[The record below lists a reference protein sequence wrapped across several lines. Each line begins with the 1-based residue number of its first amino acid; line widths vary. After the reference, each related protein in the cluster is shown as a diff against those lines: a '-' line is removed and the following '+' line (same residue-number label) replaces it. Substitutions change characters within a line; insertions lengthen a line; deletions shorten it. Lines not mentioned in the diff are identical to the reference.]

1 MPVHWS
7 GWARGVFVC
16 VFVEMDRR
24 LYALQP
30 LWSVRIRR
38 WLNVRFAVRFHRIV
52 VGSADDDHSGEL
64 DFAEFRKVVR
74 VIIQAT
80 YTPRHH

>member
-1 MPVHWS
+1 
-7 GWARGVFVC
+7 
-16 VFVEMDRR
+16 
-24 LYALQP
+24 
-30 LWSVRIRR
+30 
-38 WLNVRFAVRFHRIV
+38 V

-80 YTPRHH
+80 YTPRHHSSSIPPAPRSPRSADSVPAFLPPAPVEPASPTPAKR